1 MRKKLAAFLLCMC
14 MVLSIVP
21 AAAAA
26 DGGWSVESAT
36 WQDENSVML
45 IWDGYDGGAS
55 YNIYRSDS
63 ADGRYELIGTSSV
76 TSYLDG
82 AAKWPEAMYYTVEP
96 VAADGTALM
105 RSAPIQAGTNERH
118 VSRVSVIMYHNFI
131 TEADEAEGVEFE
143 EYSLR
148 PEDFE
153 ADLQYLRD
161 NGYTTITSDDVI
173 DYINGV
179 KPLPAKAVIISIDDG
194 TEGVYKNAWPLLRE
208 YRAKADFNLIGA
220 NVDAAWETVN
230 EGGTRVGQS
239 APYCV
244 WEELVD
250 MEESGEINLCSHT
263 YGLHVYNNDGR
274 TGANMKDGETPE
286 EYATVIAEDYAL
298 SVSCIGGWTGTDPT
312 TMAYPYSRRSDTTDA
327 LILANTGYE
336 ILMGGEG
343 ARGTAA
349 NYFVDGA
356 DPESQKRIM
365 SRPCRMEGS
374 PISTYLDAIDATDAA
389 AGVNTGEDTLNLSA
403 QRCAEIARWY
413 SPYSDVAGS
422 AWYAGAVYYAYVN
435 GLLLGTSYT
444 QFDPNGSLSRD
455 MAATVLSRL
464 AGENE
469 VNIAGLEGGE
479 AITRAELAGA
489 LYELAKELGYDTAAR
504 SATGFADMDAVPEKF
519 VDAVLWAE
527 AKGIFEGGEDGR
539 LRPMSE
545 LTRAE
550 FATVLMRWCTLY
562 A

>member
-1 MRKKLAAFLLCMC
+1 
-14 MVLSIVP
+14 
-21 AAAAA
+21 
-26 DGGWSVESAT
+26 
-36 WQDENSVML
+36 
-45 IWDGYDGGAS
+45 
-55 YNIYRSDS
+55 
-63 ADGRYELIGTSSV
+63 
-76 TSYLDG
+76 
-82 AAKWPEAMYYTVEP
+82 
-96 VAADGTALM
+96 
-105 RSAPIQAGTNERH
+105 
-118 VSRVSVIMYHNFI
+118 
-131 TEADEAEGVEFE
+131 
-143 EYSLR
+143 
-148 PEDFE
+148 
-153 ADLQYLRD
+153 
-161 NGYTTITSDDVI
+161 
-173 DYINGV
+173 
-179 KPLPAKAVIISIDDG
+179 
-194 TEGVYKNAWPLLRE
+194 
-208 YRAKADFNLIGA
+208 
-220 NVDAAWETVN
+220 
-230 EGGTRVGQS
+230 
-239 APYCV
+239 
-244 WEELVD
+244 
-250 MEESGEINLCSHT
+250 
-263 YGLHVYNNDGR
+263 
-274 TGANMKDGETPE
+274 
-286 EYATVIAEDYAL
+286 
-298 SVSCIGGWTGTDPT
+298 
-312 TMAYPYSRRSDTTDA
+312 MAYPYSRRSDTTDA

-455 MAATVLSRL
+455 MTATVLSRL

-479 AITRAELAGA
+479 AITRAELAG
-489 LYELAKELGYDTAAR
+489 AKELGYDTAAR

-550 FATVLMRWCTLY
+550 FAMVLMRWCTLY